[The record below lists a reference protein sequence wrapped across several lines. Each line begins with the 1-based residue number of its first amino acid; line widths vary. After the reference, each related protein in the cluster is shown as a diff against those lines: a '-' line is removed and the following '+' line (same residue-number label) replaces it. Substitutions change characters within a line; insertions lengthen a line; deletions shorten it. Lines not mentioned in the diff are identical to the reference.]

1 MTKTITQE
9 VGKMPVKRR
18 MEDDPAEWLRSFKGC
33 ENYSDEQAVEI
44 VQAIEKLT
52 LILFDFTCEQCG
64 TVIDNQLVIPS
75 QKEKRILNLAA

>member
-1 MTKTITQE
+1 MTQE
-9 VGKMPVKRR
+9 MGKMPAKRR

-33 ENYSDEQAVEI
+33 EKYSDEEAIKI
-44 VQAIEKLT
+44 VLAIEKLT

-75 QKEKRILNLAA
+75 QNEKQILNLAA

>member
-1 MTKTITQE
+1 MTKTMTQE
-9 VGKMPVKRR
+9 MGKMPVKRR
-18 MEDDPAEWLRSFKGC
+18 MDDDPAEWLRSFKGC
-33 ENYSDEQAVEI
+33 EKYSDEEAIKI

-75 QKEKRILNLAA
+75 QEEKQILNLAA

>member
-1 MTKTITQE
+1 MTKTMAQE
-9 VGKMPVKRR
+9 MGKMPVKRR

-33 ENYSDEQAVEI
+33 EKYSDEEAIKI
-44 VQAIEKLT
+44 VLAIEKLT

-75 QKEKRILNLAA
+75 QNEKVILNLAA